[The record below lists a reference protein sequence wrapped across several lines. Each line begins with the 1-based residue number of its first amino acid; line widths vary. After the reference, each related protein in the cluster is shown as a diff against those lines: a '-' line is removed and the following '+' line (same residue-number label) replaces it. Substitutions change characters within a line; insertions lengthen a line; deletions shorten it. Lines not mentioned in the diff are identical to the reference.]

1 MKRFLIGFLS
11 ALLVVT
17 SIFGASP
24 KGPRT
29 RRAAEEAAGPDRPLW
44 I

>member
-11 ALLVVT
+11 ALLVAA
-17 SIFGASP
+17 SLFGASSRGP
-24 KGPRT
+24 ASRRGTGKGH
-29 RRAAEEAAGPDRPLW
+29 GPDRVLW

>member
-11 ALLVVT
+11 ALLFAT
-17 SIFGASP
+17 SVFGASP
-24 KGPRT
+24 KGPRA
-29 RRAAEEAAGPDRPLW
+29 RRAAEETASPDRPLW

>member
-11 ALLVVT
+11 ALLVAT
-17 SIFGASP
+17 SLFGATS
-24 KGPRT
+24 KGARS
-29 RRAAEEAAGPDRPLW
+29 RRAADEAAGRDPILW